1 MWEPVLSYP
10 TWMNLHLCPS
20 PMSSHLPRG
29 RVFKTECFLKDISYG
44 GHKTWP
50 TMSHQVMV
58 SEVEESLDLGQDG
71 VTGDEGA
78 VPLPEVF

>member
-1 MWEPVLSYP
+1 MCGSQYSLSIHYMDDP
-10 TWMNLHLCPS
+10 LP
-20 PMSSHLPRG
+20 LPRG
-29 RVFKTECFLKDISYG
+29 RVFKTERFPEDISYG

-50 TMSHQVMV
+50 TVSHQAVV

-78 VPLPEVF
+78 IPLPEVF